1 MLQRLV
7 DLGMWQNGCPIIS
20 DEYDIATIVDLGDLS
35 DSLSESDDSV
45 YLFSD
50 DFESWLDEN

>member
-1 MLQRLV
+1 
-7 DLGMWQNGCPIIS
+7 MWQDGCPNIP
-20 DEYDIATIVDLGDLS
+20 DEYDIAAIVDLGDLS
-35 DSLSESDDSV
+35 DSFSESDDSV